1 MKQQKESIESIV
13 KRAPKG
19 ATHYAYPV
27 EQGLNEVFFKIDK
40 DMIVETAWVSSLE
53 PIWGFVKDC
62 GYYRAD
68 YEEGD
73 MQPYVNW
80 ESLVEL
86 GSNTHN
92 KWIPDTGEIV
102 LFKRTDSIDY
112 AYDSPEK
119 MEVVAIVGDKV
130 WLKNALRDLVTNL
143 DNISP
148 LEKEKSLRE
157 KLVEIMSSS
166 DEKKCVDVYCA
177 ADRLIRAGIRLED
190 RR

>member
-1 MKQQKESIESIV
+1 MEQQKESIESIV

-27 EQGLNEVFFKIDK
+27 EQGLNEVFFKITK

-62 GYYRAD
+62 EYYRAD

-86 GSNTHN
+86 GNNTHS

-102 LFKRTDSIDY
+102 LFKRNDSIDY
-112 AYDSPEK
+112 AYDTPER

-130 WLKNALRDLVTNL
+130 WLRNALRDLVTNL

-148 LEKEKSLRE
+148 LKKEKSLRE
-157 KLVEIMSSS
+157 ELVKILSYGGQQQY
-166 DEKKCVDVYCA
+166 VDAYLA
-177 ADRLIRAGIRLED
+177 ADRLIRAGIKLED
-190 RR
+190 R